1 MTWQNI
7 LRVTELS
14 GEENV
19 SCSHTDLA
27 INFAMTLSC
36 YVIMDE
42 FLNCSESQ
50 FSPQKPEDD
59 KYTYL
64 AALLPKATENSW

>member
-19 SCSHTDLA
+19 SCSHTDLT
-27 INFAMTLSC
+27 INFAVTLSC

-59 KYTYL
+59 RYTHL